1 MILLLKPL
9 SQIGRVINPTV
20 GGSEIFQF
28 LPFLVTGRNTA
39 TGRWRV
45 NIATVTTA
53 SVNMASAPRGTGR
66 EAAVGEARVTDTDA
80 PKYTIKYSIYY
91 ITIIEL

>member
-1 MILLLKPL
+1 M
-9 SQIGRVINPTV
+9 
-20 GGSEIFQF
+20 
-28 LPFLVTGRNTA
+28 
-39 TGRWRV
+39 